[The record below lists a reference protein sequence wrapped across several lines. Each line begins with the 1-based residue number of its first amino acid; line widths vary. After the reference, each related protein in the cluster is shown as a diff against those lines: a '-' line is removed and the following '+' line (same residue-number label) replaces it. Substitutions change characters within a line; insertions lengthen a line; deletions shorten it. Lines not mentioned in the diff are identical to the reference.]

1 MTRRTG
7 EAKDGTARARAAR
20 FVALGLLVSA
30 LAACTPLP
38 LGDGGKVDTFDLT
51 TPAVTTQAKGRP
63 LQVLVP
69 EPVVDRA
76 YDTDR
81 LLVRPSATE
90 IAFYSGAQWSDRLPR
105 LIQSRLVEALERSG
119 RFRAAGRP
127 GQGLAIDRQLIVD
140 VRAFDYLVGERRVE
154 VALAVKTMDD
164 RTGRVASVVERR
176 AEEPVASDTAK
187 AVVAA
192 FDAAFARVIG
202 EIVADAGR

>member
-1 MTRRTG
+1 
-7 EAKDGTARARAAR
+7 
-20 FVALGLLVSA
+20 
-30 LAACTPLP
+30 
-38 LGDGGKVDTFDLT
+38 
-51 TPAVTTQAKGRP
+51 

-90 IAFYSGAQWSDRLPR
+90 IAFYAGAQWSDRLPR
-105 LIQSRLVEALERSG
+105 LVQSRLVEALERSG

-140 VRAFDYLVGERRVE
+140 VRAFDYRVTEQRVE

-164 RTGRVASVVERR
+164 RSGRVTSVVEHR
-176 AEEPVASDTAK
+176 ADEPVTSDTAK

-192 FDAAFARVIG
+192 FDAAFGRVIG

>member
-1 MTRRTG
+1 MTGGT
-7 EAKDGTARARAAR
+7 DGTRGGRRARFASARRIAAAVSLT
-20 FVALGLLVSA
+20 VALAGC
-30 LAACTPLP
+30 AAIVGPTQI
-38 LGDGGKVDTFDLT
+38 DTFDLT
-51 TPAVTTQAKGRP
+51 APTVAATAKGRS

-90 IAFYSGAQWSDRLPR
+90 IAYFSGAQWSDRLPR

-140 VRAFDYLVGERRVE
+140 IRAFDYRVAERRVE
-154 VALAVKTMDD
+154 VVLSVKTMDD
-164 RTGRVASVVERR
+164 RNGRVQSVVEHR
-176 AEEPVASDTAK
+176 AEAAVASDTAQG
-187 AVVAA
+187 VVAA
-192 FDAAFARVIG
+192 FDEAFGRVAR
-202 EIVADAGR
+202 EIVAAAGR